1 MVDREPPA
9 SGAESEPRVFQWQE
23 IMPEVATLKAG
34 DMVQGFE
41 RDLDVDRFVTVIGD
55 VLRERRP
62 RTRFD
67 PERDYSLNNSG
78 FRVYDGWHSNSK
90 PPSRAMKPP
99 KFYGKLQNFEVVI
112 LQDIDTPTI
121 DYLDH
126 RTVRIGL
133 FADMFSTGRGVVGK
147 VAKECTV
154 GTTVPPEHRWKHTAG
169 RLITSR
175 YRNIRELHNAE
186 KVAAEL
192 NLQASEMATK
202 VIVNGL
208 RRVYYGGLPGRGKR
222 R

>member
-1 MVDREPPA
+1 
-9 SGAESEPRVFQWQE
+9 
-23 IMPEVATLKAG
+23 
-34 DMVQGFE
+34 
-41 RDLDVDRFVTVIGD
+41 
-55 VLRERRP
+55 
-62 RTRFD
+62 
-67 PERDYSLNNSG
+67 
-78 FRVYDGWHSNSK
+78 
-90 PPSRAMKPP
+90 MKPP

-147 VAKECTV
+147 VAKKFTV
-154 GTTVPPEHRWKHTAG
+154 GTNMAG

-175 YRNIRELHNAE
+175 YGNIRELHNAE
-186 KVAAEL
+186 KAAAEL